1 MKVILLCLVLV
12 VGWLYCSGQKKG
24 IDRVRGIVDSRKV
37 EVYSDTTETDY
48 IFFKDLMMGKNGLE
62 YIGLF
67 ERNGKFYM
75 KPTRVKWVKSYD
87 DCNQDSTDVAVTFGE
102 DNCYLLFN
110 DFIDYNSEPIDA
122 VNEGKLIEM
131 RPNTAFDFTYNGV
144 KYKLKTE
151 GEEDNSNTKNYKLYI
166 CSKRCKKEQVLVDHE
181 FVDDAYIEILF
192 IGDLDGDSKPD
203 IILNAPTNYE
213 NRYIMLFL
221 SSTRRKGELLHLEA
235 SEFDWYDC

>member
-1 MKVILLCLVLV
+1 MKTKLLCLALV

-24 IDRVRGIVDSRKV
+24 INRVRGIVDSWKIR
-37 EVYSDTTETDY
+37 VYSDTTGTDY
-48 IFFKDLMMGKNGLE
+48 KDLMMGKSGLE
-62 YIGLF
+62 CIGLF

-75 KPTRVKWVKSYD
+75 KPTRFKWVKDYD
-87 DCNQDSTDVAVTFGE
+87 EGRQDSVNVAVTFGE
-102 DNCYLLFN
+102 DNCYLLFK
-110 DFIDYNSEPIDA
+110 DFIDYNSEPINA

-151 GEEDNSNTKNYKLYI
+151 GEVDDRDTKNYKLYI

-181 FVDDAYIEILF
+181 LVRSAYIEILF

-221 SSTRRKGELLHLEA
+221 SFSRRKGELLNLEA
-235 SEFDWYDC
+235 LTFYWYDY